1 MFIGGLDIGT
11 TGCKLTVFTED
22 GVFVT
27 NCYCEY
33 KASRSASGHEL
44 DGASVWDAVKQVVKG
59 CAAECGSIDAIGV
72 TSFGETFVMLD
83 ENDNVLRN
91 SFLYTDPR
99 GDEQCA
105 KITEDFGKENIISVC
120 GMLPH
125 QMYSLPKA
133 MWVKENEPEIYAKT
147 KRILLYEDFVVYMLS
162 GVAQIEYSLAARTM
176 AFDIRKK
183 SWSSEILNAAG
194 IDEELFSKCVLP
206 GTVAGKIRPELASE
220 LGCGADTV
228 IVSGAHD
235 QVASAVGAGVL
246 DVNLAVDGIGT
257 VECITPVFADIPTD
271 PDFYDKGYAVV
282 PYALN
287 DTYCCYVLSYAGGAA
302 TQWFKDTFKSHVCDN
317 PFGALESE
325 MPDDVTGLL
334 MLPHFAGAA
343 TPYMD
348 IESRAAF
355 IGMSL
360 STTQGEIY
368 KGLLEGISYEMR
380 LNVEGTGFLKLD
392 KLYATGG
399 GSKSDKWMQIKA
411 DIMGVPYI
419 TLEAKEVG
427 AAGTAML
434 TATAIGVFDSLED
447 AKKKF
452 VKQKAVFTPDMKKHE
467 EYSLHYE
474 RYLGVYKA
482 VRPLI

>member
-11 TGCKLTVFTED
+11 TGCKLTIFDEN
-22 GVFVT
+22 GKFVT
-27 NCYCEY
+27 NSYCEY
-33 KASRSASGHEL
+33 KASRSGSAHEL
-44 DGASVWDAVKQVVKG
+44 DGASVWEAVKQVIRGCVKDSG
-59 CAAECGSIDAIGV
+59 NIDAIGV
-72 TSFGETFVMLD
+72 TSFGETFVLLD

-91 SFLYTDPR
+91 SLLYTDPR
-99 GDEQCA
+99 GGQQCDKLVQA
-105 KITEDFGKENIISVC
+105 VGKENIISTC

-133 MWVKENEPEIYAKT
+133 MWIKENEPDIFAKA
-147 KRILLYEDFVVYMLS
+147 KRILLYEDFIVYMLS
-162 GVAQIEYSLAARTM
+162 GVAQIDYSLAARTM

-183 SWSSEILNAAG
+183 SWDKDILKAAD
-194 IDEELFSKCVLP
+194 IDISLFAECVP
-206 GTVAGKIRPELASE
+206 TGTVAGKVRSSVAEETGLSK
-220 LGCGADTV
+220 DTL

-257 VECITPVFADIPTD
+257 VECVTPVFDKIPTD
-271 PDFYDKGYAVV
+271 PEFYDKGYAVV
-282 PYALN
+282 PYALE

-302 TQWFKDTFKSHVCDN
+302 TQWFKDTFKSHITDN

-325 MPDDVTGLL
+325 MPEEITGILV
-334 MLPHFAGAA
+334 LPHFAGAA

-348 IESRAAF
+348 IESKAAF
-355 IGMSL
+355 VGL
-360 STTQGEIY
+360 TLATTQGEMY

-380 LNVEGTGFLKLD
+380 LNIENTGFLNID

-411 DIMGVPYI
+411 DILGVPYI
-419 TLEAKEVG
+419 TLDAKEVG

-434 TATAIGVFDSLED
+434 TATATGVFTSLNE
-447 AKKKF
+447 AKEKF
-452 VKQKAVFTPDMKKHE
+452 VKEKAVFLPDMKKHE
-467 EYSLHYE
+467 EYTKHYE
-474 RYLGVYKA
+474 RYLGIYKA
-482 VRPLI
+482 VRPLV